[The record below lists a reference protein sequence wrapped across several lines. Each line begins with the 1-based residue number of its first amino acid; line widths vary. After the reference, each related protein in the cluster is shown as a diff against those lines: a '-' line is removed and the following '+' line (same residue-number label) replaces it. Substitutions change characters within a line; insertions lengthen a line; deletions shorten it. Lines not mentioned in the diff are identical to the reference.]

1 MLLVCYYSYFLV
13 KSSADLRKF
22 LINNNSLNDL
32 KSLLWFENLSSK
44 LILAFLVLEER
55 VNYECND
62 AKLEAPD

>member
-1 MLLVCYYSYFLV
+1 MLLVYYYSYLLV
-13 KSSADLRKF
+13 KSFADLRES
-22 LINNNSLNDL
+22 LINSDCL